1 MLQRRNFLSGLGTMA
16 LAAVVLGIVPGVR
29 AQRPANPIA
38 RPPGQRLAGALVV
51 GRFNASGGVATGAS
65 PGVYAVVAVDMQAE
79 ALQLR
84 DGDGRTALVY
94 VNGDSFDLESVKPG
108 DEVEVD
114 FLVPE
119 PGRTRLEAGGVWK
132 VQR

>member
-1 MLQRRNFLSGLGTMA
+1 MLQRRNFLSGLGTAA
-16 LAAVVLGIVPGVR
+16 LAAVVLGIVPGAR
-29 AQRPANPIA
+29 AQRPSNPIA
-38 RPPGQRLAGALVV
+38 RPPGQRLAGALVA
-51 GRFNASGGVATGAS
+51 GRFDASGGVAKGAS
-65 PGVYAVVAVDMQAE
+65 PGVYAVVAVDTQAE

-94 VNGDSFDLESVKPG
+94 VNGDSFDLDSVKPG

>member
-16 LAAVVLGIVPGVR
+16 LAAAVLGIVPGAR
-29 AQRPANPIA
+29 AQRPAHPIA
-38 RPPGQRLAGALVV
+38 RPPGQRLAGALVA
-51 GRFNASGGVATGAS
+51 GRFDASGGVAKGAS
-65 PGVYAVVAVDMQAE
+65 PGVYAVVAVDTQAE